1 MKKIHKISFNVY
13 YEDTDSTGFVY
24 HTTYLRFAERARTEL
39 LKKSFSDVIE
49 ILNKDDFFFVVKEI
63 GVNYVKPT
71 FLFDELIVVTYFL
84 GNRIASLDLHQEIVK
99 DKKIICKMDVK
110 LVLVDKKSKRPM
122 KIPRNIISRFK
133 SMEVV

>member
-63 GVNYVKPT
+63 GVNYFKPS

>member
-39 LKKSFSDVIE
+39 LKKSFSHVIE

-63 GVNYVKPT
+63 GVNYVKPS

>member
-24 HTTYLRFAERARTEL
+24 HITYLRFAERARTEL

-63 GVNYVKPT
+63 GVNYVKPS

>member
-63 GVNYVKPT
+63 GVNYVKPS

-99 DKKIICKMDVK
+99 DKKIICKIDVK

>member
-63 GVNYVKPT
+63 GVNYVKPS